1 MPRYHYECTKCGHA
15 YDLIEGWDAKSQ
27 RRCPECRSKAIRIPK
42 APVIIFK
49 GKGFY
54 SSDNRS
60 SSFESK
66 RREEET
72 GTSGDGTADDGTSG
86 DGTSGDGKSAGGES
100 GDKRETKPA
109 AESKPSSSGD
119 RSAAS
124 KSANKPKAAT
134 RKS

>member
-66 RREEET
+66 RREEES
-72 GTSGDGTADDGTSG
+72 GASGDGSADDGTSADGTSG
-86 DGTSGDGKSAGGES
+86 DGAAPDSAV

-109 AESKPSSSGD
+109 AESKPPS
-119 RSAAS
+119 
-124 KSANKPKAAT
+124 SANKPKAGT

>member
-72 GTSGDGTADDGTSG
+72 GISGDGTSG
-86 DGTSGDGKSAGGES
+86 DGTSGDGTSAGGES

-109 AESKPSSSGD
+109 AESKPPSSGD
-119 RSAAS
+119 KSAAS
-124 KSANKPKAAT
+124 KSANKPKAGT